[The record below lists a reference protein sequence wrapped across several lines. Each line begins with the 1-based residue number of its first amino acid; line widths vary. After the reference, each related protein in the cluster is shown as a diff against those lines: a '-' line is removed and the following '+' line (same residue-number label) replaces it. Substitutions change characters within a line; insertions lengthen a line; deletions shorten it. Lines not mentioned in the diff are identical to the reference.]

1 MGLDPN
7 EGDSVE
13 DDPVGSTLDGP
24 AADTGTVSEVADDA
38 EDNAGAAGV
47 FKDAGGG
54 KVEDSGIDESS
65 GLAAGADAGIGT
77 WISEDGN

>member
-7 EGDSVE
+7 EGDLVE
-13 DDPVGSTLDGP
+13 EDQVGSTSDRP
-24 AADTGTVSEVADDA
+24 VAETDTVSEVADDD
-38 EDNAGAAGV
+38 EDNAGV

-54 KVEDSGIDESS
+54 GVEDSVTDESS
-65 GLAAGADAGIGT
+65 GLAAGSDASTGT